1 MIPRAYITEWTQF
14 APWKSN
20 EQIEQNLVI
29 CRALVGELYIKNMEE
44 KMRDPEFIG
53 DTIALIRPEE
63 KWNADEAYQLIKNKI
78 LMKL

>member
-1 MIPRAYITEWTQF
+1 MIPKAYITEWTQF

-29 CRALVGELYIKNMEE
+29 CRALVGELYIKNIEE

-53 DTIALIRPEE
+53 DTVALIRPEE
-63 KWNADEAYQLIKNKI
+63 KWNAEEAYQLIKNII
-78 LMKL
+78 LIKL